1 MRYSSLHFLSAAQ
14 LFLKISQEK
23 IHIQPI
29 NHEVRMLRMIH
40 TDGRR
45 MMAEPAE
52 VNALENTRKILRIF
66 TNIAQKIQGIMRVS
80 SWIINIVTGQVQ
92 DAKIWFKLD
101 AINPLFVNIYI
112 KVGSNDLA
120 TRLRVVEI

>member
-1 MRYSSLHFLSAAQ
+1 
-14 LFLKISQEK
+14 
-23 IHIQPI
+23 
-29 NHEVRMLRMIH
+29 MIH